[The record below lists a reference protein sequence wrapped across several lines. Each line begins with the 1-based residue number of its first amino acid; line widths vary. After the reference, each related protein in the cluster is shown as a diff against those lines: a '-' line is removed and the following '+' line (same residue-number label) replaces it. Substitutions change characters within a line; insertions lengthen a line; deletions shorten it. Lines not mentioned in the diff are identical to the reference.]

1 MKITK
6 VFMFM
11 VLVLLAIVVVSGCSE
26 QDIVTET
33 DAAQSGGEETKEEES
48 RDEKNHFEKDDEQI
62 LNIMEM
68 GALTLLDSVIAQDVG
83 TFNVLN
89 NVNEGLFRLDEDNQA
104 IPALAVEEPEI
115 SEDGL
120 TYTFTLRDA
129 NWSDGT
135 PITSADF
142 VYSWQRAIDPATES
156 PYGPYMMTG
165 TIANAE
171 AIAAGE
177 MEPSELGV
185 EAPDDSTLIVTLE
198 RQIPYFISLMS
209 FGTFYPQN
217 EAFVTAAEDAYAT
230 NADQVLY
237 NGPFKLT
244 NWDGSDGSSW
254 TMEKNEEYWDAE
266 TVVLETI
273 NVDVVTD
280 PQTAVDLYTS
290 GEKDITFL
298 AGEFAKQYSDDPEVM
313 EGQSPNVFY
322 FKFNQLRED
331 ERTALANE
339 DIRRALAQAYDKE
352 DIVGKVLADGSMPA
366 NYLVPSEF
374 AFNENG
380 EDFRSING
388 DMLEYNTEAAA
399 ELWSQG
405 LEEEGLDE
413 LTLELLG
420 EDHNVAIELN
430 EELKVQLEENL
441 EGLTIDLKTV
451 PFEELLALEEA
462 QDYDLLHTGWGPD
475 YLDPMTFLDLFV
487 TDSPLNSMSYSNE
500 GFDALIESAKGEL
513 ARDPVARWEAMAE
526 AERIL
531 LEEDVA
537 IAPIFQ
543 MGTMS
548 LKKPY
553 VKNIVKH
560 PFGSDYSFKWT
571 YISGKE

>member
-1 MKITK
+1 MNNTK
-6 VFMFM
+6 VFLLL
-11 VLVLLAIVVVSGCSE
+11 VLVLLTVVIVSGCSE
-26 QDIVTET
+26 QETVTET
-33 DAAQSGGEETKEEES
+33 DAVESGGENTAEEREGEEQ
-48 RDEKNHFEKDDEQI
+48 DFEKDAEQI
-62 LNIMEM
+62 LNLMEH
-68 GALTLLDSVIAQDVG
+68 GPLTLMDSALAQDVG

-89 NVNEGLFRLDEDNQA
+89 NVNEGLFRLDEENLA
-104 IPALAVEEPEI
+104 IPALAAEEPEI

-156 PYGPYMMTG
+156 PYGPYMMAG

-177 MEPSELGV
+177 MEPSDLGI
-185 EAPDDSTLIVTLE
+185 EAPDDSTLVVTLE
-198 RQIPYFISLMS
+198 RPIPYFISLMS
-209 FGTFYPQN
+209 FATFYPQN
-217 EAFVTAAEDAYAT
+217 EAFVTTAGEAYGT
-230 NADQVLY
+230 NAEQVLY
-237 NGPFKLT
+237 NGPFTL
-244 NWDGSDGSSW
+244 NDWDGSDGASW

-266 TVVLETI
+266 TVVLESI

-280 PQTAVDLYTS
+280 PEAAVELYTS
-290 GEKDITFL
+290 GEKDIAFL
-298 AGEFAKQYSDDPEVM
+298 TGEFAKQYADDPEVV
-313 EGQSPNVFY
+313 EGQSPYVFY
-322 FKFNQLRED
+322 FKFNQLRD
-331 ERTALANE
+331 GERTPLANE
-339 DIRRALAQAYDKE
+339 NMRKALAQAYDKA
-352 DIVGKVLADGSMPA
+352 DVVDKVLADGSVPA
-366 NYLVPSEF
+366 NYLVPAEF

-388 DMLEYNTEAAA
+388 DMLEFNAEEAA
-399 ELWSQG
+399 ELWSLG

-413 LTLELLG
+413 IALELLG
-420 EDHNVAIELN
+420 ENHDVAVELN

-441 EGLTIDLKTV
+441 EGLTVNLKTV
-451 PFEELLALEEA
+451 SFEELLALEET

-475 YLDPMTFLDLFV
+475 YLDPMTFIDLFV
-487 TDSPLNSMSYSNE
+487 TDSPLNLMSYSNE
-500 GFDALIESAKGEL
+500 EFDALVESAKGEL
-513 ARDPVARWEAMAE
+513 AQDPVARWKAMAE

-543 MGTMS
+543 MGTLS

>member
-6 VFMFM
+6 VFMFL

-26 QDIVTET
+26 QDMATET
-33 DAAQSGGEETKEEES
+33 DAAQNGGEETNQKESE
-48 RDEKNHFEKDDEQI
+48 DGKKDDEQI
-62 LNIMEM
+62 LNLMEM
-68 GALTLLDSVIAQDVG
+68 GPLTLLDSALAQDVI

-104 IPALAVEEPEI
+104 IPALASEEPEI

-120 TYTFTLRDA
+120 TYTFTLREA

-156 PYGPYMMTG
+156 PYGPYMMAG

-185 EAPDDSTLIVTLE
+185 EAPDESTLIVTLE
-198 RQIPYFISLMS
+198 RPIPYFLSLMA

-217 EAFVTAAEDAYAT
+217 EAFVTAAGEAYAT
-230 NADQVLY
+230 NAEQVLY

-244 NWDGSDGSSW
+244 EWDGSDGSSW

-273 NVDVVTD
+273 NIDVVTD

-290 GEKDITFL
+290 GEKDIAFL
-298 AGEFAKQYSDDPEVM
+298 AGEAAKQYADDPEVM
-313 EGQSPNVFY
+313 EGQSPTVFY

-339 DIRRALAQAYDKE
+339 EIRRALAQAYDKA
-352 DIVGKVLADGSMPA
+352 DIVEKVLADGSVPA

-374 AFNENG
+374 AFNESG

-388 DMLEYNTEAAA
+388 DMLEFNAEAAA
-399 ELWSQG
+399 ELWRQG

-413 LTLELLG
+413 LTVELLG
-420 EDHNVAIELN
+420 EDHELAMELN
-430 EELKVQLEENL
+430 EALKVHLEENL
-441 EGLTIDLKTV
+441 EGLTVELKTV

-462 QDYDLLHTGWGPD
+462 QNYDLLHTGWGPD

-487 TDSPLNSMSYSNE
+487 TDSPLNLMSYSNE
-500 GFDALIESAKGEL
+500 EYDALIESAKGEL
-513 ARDPVARWEAMAE
+513 AQDPVARWEAMAE

-531 LEEDVA
+531 LEEDAA

>member
-6 VFMFM
+6 VFMFL

-26 QDIVTET
+26 QDMATET
-33 DAAQSGGEETKEEES
+33 DAAQNGGEETNQKESE
-48 RDEKNHFEKDDEQI
+48 DGKKDDEQI
-62 LNIMEM
+62 LNLMEM
-68 GALTLLDSVIAQDVG
+68 GPLTLLDSALAQDVI

-104 IPALAVEEPEI
+104 IPALASEEPEI

-120 TYTFTLRDA
+120 TYTFTLREA

-156 PYGPYMMTG
+156 PYGPYMMAG

-198 RQIPYFISLMS
+198 RPIPYFLSLMA

-217 EAFVTAAEDAYAT
+217 EAFVTAAGEAYAT
-230 NADQVLY
+230 NAEQVLY
-237 NGPFKLT
+237 NGSFKLT
-244 NWDGSDGSSW
+244 EWDGSDGSSW

-273 NVDVVTD
+273 NIDVVTD

-290 GEKDITFL
+290 GEKDIAFL
-298 AGEFAKQYSDDPEVM
+298 AGEAAKQYADDPEVM
-313 EGQSPNVFY
+313 EGQSPTVFY

-339 DIRRALAQAYDKE
+339 EIRRALAQAYDKA
-352 DIVGKVLADGSMPA
+352 DIVEKVLADGSVPA
-366 NYLVPSEF
+366 TYLVPSEF
-374 AFNENG
+374 AFNESG

-388 DMLEYNTEAAA
+388 DMLEFNAEAAA
-399 ELWSQG
+399 ELWRQG
-405 LEEEGLDE
+405 LEEEGLNE
-413 LTLELLG
+413 LTVELLG
-420 EDHNVAIELN
+420 EDHELAMELN
-430 EELKVQLEENL
+430 EALKVHLEENL
-441 EGLTIDLKTV
+441 EGLTVELKTV

-462 QDYDLLHTGWGPD
+462 QNYDLLHTGWGPD

-487 TDSPLNSMSYSNE
+487 TDSPLNLMSYSNE
-500 GFDALIESAKGEL
+500 EYDALIESAKGEL
-513 ARDPVARWEAMAE
+513 AQDPVARWEAMAE

-531 LEEDVA
+531 LEEDAA

>member
-6 VFMFM
+6 VFVFL
-11 VLVLLAIVVVSGCSE
+11 VLILLAIVIVSGCSE
-26 QDIVTET
+26 QDMATET
-33 DAAQSGGEETKEEES
+33 NALQSGGEETKEKES
-48 RDEKNHFEKDDEQI
+48 GDGENHSKKDDEQI
-62 LNIMEM
+62 LNLMEM
-68 GALTLLDSVIAQDVG
+68 GPLTLMDSALAQDVG

-104 IPALAVEEPEI
+104 IPALAAAEPEV

-120 TYTFTLRDA
+120 TYTFTLRKA

-156 PYGPYMMTG
+156 PYGPYMMAG

-177 MEPSELGV
+177 MDPTELGV
-185 EAPDDSTLIVTLE
+185 VAPDDSTLTVTLE
-198 RQIPYFISLMS
+198 RPIPYFLSLMA

-217 EAFVTAAEDAYAT
+217 EAFVAGAGDAYAT

-244 NWDGSDGSSW
+244 EWDGSEGSSW

-280 PQTAVDLYTS
+280 PAAAVDLYTS
-290 GEKDITFL
+290 GEKDIAFL
-298 AGEFAKQYSDDPEVM
+298 AGEAAEQYADDPEVM

-322 FKFNQLRED
+322 IKFNQLRD
-331 ERTALANE
+331 GKRTALANE
-339 DIRRALAQAYDKE
+339 DIRRALAQAFDKA
-352 DIVGKVLADGSMPA
+352 DIVGKVLADGSLPA

-374 AFNENG
+374 AVNENG

-388 DMLEYNTEAAA
+388 EMLEFDAEAAA

-405 LEEEGLDE
+405 LQAEGLDE

-420 EDHNVAIELN
+420 EDHDVAIQLN
-430 EELKVQLEENL
+430 EELKVHLEENL
-441 EGLTIDLKTV
+441 EGLTVELKTV
-451 PFEELLALEEA
+451 PFEELLALEDA
-462 QDYDLLHTGWGPD
+462 QNYDLLHTGWGPD

-487 TDSPLNSMSYSNE
+487 TDSPLNLMSYSNE
-500 GFDALIESAKGEL
+500 EYDALIESAKGEL
-513 ARDPVARWEAMAE
+513 AQDPVARWEAMAE

-560 PFGSDYSFKWT
+560 PFGSDYSLKWT